1 MMEFMSYA
9 HLPAQDWIF
18 QHPPVET
25 TVQDFLSKI
34 TIDIL
39 AFREQAGTESDLYC
53 DSSSQLGSLSRILD
67 DMPDINEIDEDYAG
81 RALLSL
87 DDSNDA
93 HLDQNLAP
101 AASGGMEDLVDG
113 DKKALYSDV
122 ESPVDLENVTPAVQE
137 SSVAATPVT
146 KTSETQ
152 SPTDPP
158 YHLCLMA
165 FLVLATYIVVTV
177 GTVVTMLSSLLPS
190 MSLLALV
197 YLLLSQM
204 KLQGEAR
211 KAPPTEIDLD
221 ISVPESVT
229 STEKPSTSSM
239 K

>member
-39 AFREQAGTESDLYC
+39 AFREQAGTESDWYC

-81 RALLSL
+81 SALLSL
-87 DDSNDA
+87 DDSKDA

-122 ESPVDLENVTPAVQE
+122 ESPVDL
-137 SSVAATPVT
+137 
-146 KTSETQ
+146 
-152 SPTDPP
+152 
-158 YHLCLMA
+158 
-165 FLVLATYIVVTV
+165 
-177 GTVVTMLSSLLPS
+177 
-190 MSLLALV
+190 
-197 YLLLSQM
+197 
-204 KLQGEAR
+204 
-211 KAPPTEIDLD
+211 
-221 ISVPESVT
+221 
-229 STEKPSTSSM
+229 
-239 K
+239 

>member
-34 TIDIL
+34 IVDIL
-39 AFREQAGTESDLYC
+39 AFREQAGTESDWYC

-158 YHLCLMA
+158 
-165 FLVLATYIVVTV
+165 
-177 GTVVTMLSSLLPS
+177 
-190 MSLLALV
+190 
-197 YLLLSQM
+197 
-204 KLQGEAR
+204 
-211 KAPPTEIDLD
+211 
-221 ISVPESVT
+221 
-229 STEKPSTSSM
+229 
-239 K
+239 